1 MSEKRSRRA
10 QRSVAERFRSH
21 AHGCG
26 YQWSRVRNECATPR
40 GVDQKCDAQSM
51 VTVSVL
57 KGLPTA
63 VPVAGCILMMMVTAS
78 LGVKLLVL
86 CIRRIKSQRT
96 GAGDA
101 LPEEADQQHEAKA
114 RLHRRIIASRLV
126 RIDRRPGALIGA
138 TRTWL
143 RSVTVLLDPG
153 RASMPYNC
161 LDRPPS
167 V

>member
-1 MSEKRSRRA
+1 M
-10 QRSVAERFRSH
+10 
-21 AHGCG
+21 
-26 YQWSRVRNECATPR
+26 RNECATPR

-63 VPVAGCILMMMVTAS
+63 VPVAGPILMMMVTAS

-138 TRTWL
+138 TRKSL
-143 RSVTVLLDPG
+143 RSVSVDPK
-153 RASMPYNC
+153 RINAVQLS
-161 LDRPPS
+161 RQAPS